1 MSEARD
7 FCDRCGGPCKVRPLI
22 DSSRFANDLFGF
34 QAEVARCHA
43 WFTPERLAEVERV
56 RTETRALPV
65 IPTFPCVVCQKFAFD
80 RDGVTCY
87 WCGRGVPAEARP
99 AEVLIVVT
107 PAPEPAPATVS
118 RAVKAKPPV
127 IDAPP
132 SLFE

>member
-1 MSEARD
+1 MAES

-56 RTETRALPV
+56 RAEIRAMPPAL
-65 IPTFPCVVCQKFAFD
+65 TFPCVVCKKFAFE

-87 WCGRGVPAEARP
+87 WCGRGVPEHVVVAEIVLLP
-99 AEVLIVVT
+99 TEPGEPTLIVT
-107 PAPEPAPATVS
+107 PPPRAKKEKPTV
-118 RAVKAKPPV
+118 
-127 IDAPP
+127 DAPP
-132 SLFE
+132 SLFG